1 MKRVIIAAFCLMCFG
16 LLNAQSNT
24 DNIVSNNNTFAFK
37 LFAEV
42 CSSDTTNVFIS
53 PISISTALSMT
64 YDGAKW
70 GTAKE
75 MRNTLGF
82 SKNQAQS
89 HDEFT
94 ELLAHYNNLK
104 TSLFTIANA
113 AVAQDNYTFLDSYFE
128 SLKEYDAIIKTANFK
143 DTDEREKARNE
154 INEWVLD
161 NTNNKIEELLDKNS
175 VSELTRLVLL
185 NAIHF
190 KAKWKHE
197 FPEDRTRQM
206 MFYHPNR
213 QYIGSFMHNRQKYNY
228 FKDDNIQVIEIPY
241 QDDQASMFILLP
253 SDSIDVEDFAAN
265 LSYEEF
271 MSLSSKCEFQ
281 KVDLLLPKFKVESRY
296 KLKETLMAMGMV
308 KAFTG
313 KANFNKMNGRS
324 DLMIDNVIH
333 QSFIEIDEQGTEA
346 AAATAVVVREKSGK
360 PITYMNINRPFVY
373 VIKDNVK
380 NSVLFIGKLVNPS

>member
-1 MKRVIIAAFCLMCFG
+1 MKKVIIAALCLMCLG
-16 LLNAQSNT
+16 LVNAQNTT

-42 CSSDTTNVFIS
+42 SSSDTTNVFIS

-70 GTAKE
+70 RTAKE

-82 SKNQAQS
+82 SKNQTQS

-94 ELLAHYNNLK
+94 ELLAHYKNLK

-113 AVAQDNYTFLDSYFE
+113 AVAQDNYTFLDSYFKTLE
-128 SLKEYDAIIKTANFK
+128 EYGAVIKTANFI
-143 DTDEREKARNE
+143 DNDEREKARNE
-154 INEWVLD
+154 INEWVLE

-175 VSELTRLVLL
+175 ISELTKLVLL

-190 KAKWKHE
+190 KAKWKYD

-206 MFYHPNR
+206 VFYHPSR
-213 QYIGSFMHNRQKYNY
+213 QYIGSFMHNRQDYNY
-228 FKDDNIQVIEIPY
+228 FGDEKIQVIELPY
-241 QDDQASMFILLP
+241 EDNQASMFIFLP
-253 SDSIDVEDFAAN
+253 GDSVDVENFIAN
-265 LSYEEF
+265 LNYEEF

-296 KLKETLMAMGMV
+296 KLKETLMEMGMV

-333 QSFIEIDEQGTEA
+333 QSFIEVDEQGTEA

-360 PITYMNINRPFVY
+360 PVTYMNINRPFVY